1 MKKILAILL
10 AALLLIGV
18 FAGCAKQE
26 AKTPVQPE
34 QSTPA
39 ETAPETKTDEAP
51 VEETPAE
58 ASPADR
64 FENKELNIAIFEGGY
79 GPDYW
84 NEMVARFEA
93 AYPGVKVNM
102 QISPT
107 IGDIIRPQIVS
118 GEYPDFISMNDNDQ
132 TGVLLSL
139 IKENALL
146 ELTDF
151 FDEPGLDGGTPL
163 KELVQD
169 GILETSKCSPY
180 GNVINLSP
188 SFQSVKKRA

>member
-1 MKKILAILL
+1 MRK
-10 AALLLIGV
+10 
-18 FAGCAKQE
+18 AGGQDSGSAG
-26 AKTPVQPE
+26 TVH
-34 QSTPA
+34 PA

-58 ASPADR
+58 ASPTDR

-151 FDEPGLDGGTPL
+151 FDEPGLTAA
-163 KELVQD
+163 
-169 GILETSKCSPY
+169 
-180 GNVINLSP
+180 
-188 SFQSVKKRA
+188 RR

>member
-39 ETAPETKTDEAP
+39 ETTPETKTDEAP

-58 ASPADR
+58 ASPTDR

-93 AYPGVKVNM
+93 AYPGV
-102 QISPT
+102 
-107 IGDIIRPQIVS
+107 
-118 GEYPDFISMNDNDQ
+118 
-132 TGVLLSL
+132 
-139 IKENALL
+139 
-146 ELTDF
+146 
-151 FDEPGLDGGTPL
+151 
-163 KELVQD
+163 
-169 GILETSKCSPY
+169 
-180 GNVINLSP
+180 
-188 SFQSVKKRA
+188 

>member
-39 ETAPETKTDEAP
+39 ETTPEAKTDEAP

-64 FENKELNIAIFEGGY
+64 FENKELNIAIFE
-79 GPDYW
+79 
-84 NEMVARFEA
+84 A
-93 AYPGVKVNM
+93 ATALITGTRWSRASKR
-102 QISPT
+102 PT
-107 IGDIIRPQIVS
+107 P
-118 GEYPDFISMNDNDQ
+118 
-132 TGVLLSL
+132 
-139 IKENALL
+139 A
-146 ELTDF
+146 
-151 FDEPGLDGGTPL
+151 
-163 KELVQD
+163 
-169 GILETSKCSPY
+169 
-180 GNVINLSP
+180 
-188 SFQSVKKRA
+188 